1 MTKKE
6 ELAQVATK
14 LTACAEA
21 MMELA
26 NVLSSTTDSETE
38 VPSMQETEAEAP
50 SVQDAETTYSFIEV
64 RQAAADASRR
74 GYRADVK
81 ALLTK
86 YSLERLSELKEA
98 DYGAFMKD
106 LEGIGNG

>member
-26 NVLSSTTDSETE
+26 KALSATPD
-38 VPSMQETEAEAP
+38 AEAP
-50 SVQDAETTYSFIEV
+50 SVQIPETTYNFIEV

-86 YSLERLSELKEA
+86 YGLEKLSELKEA
-98 DYGAFMKD
+98 DYAAFMKD

>member
-26 NVLSSTTDSETE
+26 KALSAEPDA
-38 VPSMQETEAEAP
+38 EAEAP
-50 SVQDAETTYSFIEV
+50 SVQVPETTYSFIEV

-86 YSLERLSELKEA
+86 YGLEKLSELKEE
-98 DYGAFMKD
+98 DYAAFMKD

>member
-26 NVLSSTTDSETE
+26 KALSAAPDK
-38 VPSMQETEAEAP
+38 EAETP
-50 SVQDAETTYSFIEV
+50 SAQDAETTYSFIEV

-86 YSLERLSELKEA
+86 YGLERLSELKEA
-98 DYGAFMKD
+98 DYAAFMKD
-106 LEGIGNG
+106 LEEIGNG

>member
-6 ELAQVATK
+6 ELARVAAK

-26 NVLSSTTDSETE
+26 DVLSSTADE
-38 VPSMQETEAEAP
+38 EAGAPPVQDAEAGAP
-50 SVQDAETTYSFIEV
+50 SVQVPETTYSFIEV

-86 YSLERLSELKEA
+86 YGLERLSELKEA
-98 DYGAFMKD
+98 DYAAFMKD